1 LNKRILIAGLF
12 HETHSFVEKGTSMD
26 EFRIR
31 LGDEI
36 LKCTGDASPLGGVLE
51 YAAQQDWIILPSV
64 DMRATPSG
72 IVYDEVIE
80 RWWKEFQSCWE
91 PNCDAVYLVLHGAM
105 VCESFLD
112 VEGELLQRIR
122 NLPNAANKPI
132 FGVYDLHANFST
144 AMALHADCLVAYRE
158 NPHTDARKSALQAAK
173 LLMRHFNTG
182 QTPSIQS
189 RQLPLI
195 WPPTNTGTAD
205 EPMFTLQ
212 KQARKM
218 EEEDEHIWAINITA
232 GFAFA
237 DTPDTGVSLQVIGTK
252 DAAPIIEKL
261 ETLAITS
268 KTIGVAPELE
278 IKSIMPSLKEPI
290 DGLTV
295 LVEPSDNIGG
305 GAPGDGTECLRA
317 LVTHHIENSA
327 ICLNDPEAVQMLANC
342 AKGEAIALRL
352 GGKGSQLDPDPL
364 KLEVE
369 FVSRSN
375 GRFELENKQSH
386 LASMCGDRFD
396 MGPCAVVRHKNISIL
411 LTTNKTAPFDL
422 GQWRS
427 QGIDPETL
435 NVIVVKAAI
444 AHRAAYDPITARSFT
459 VNTSGACSSDLRQLP
474 YKNLRANLL

>member
-1 LNKRILIAGLF
+1 MNKRILIAGLF
-12 HETHSFVEKGTSMD
+12 HETHSFVEKKTPMD
-26 EFRIR
+26 EFHIK

-51 YAAQQDWIILPSV
+51 YAAQQNWTILPSV

-72 IVYDEVIE
+72 TVNDEVLE
-80 RWWKEFQSCWE
+80 RWWKEFQIRWK
-91 PNCDAVYLVLHGAM
+91 PNCDAVFLVLHGAM
-105 VCESFLD
+105 VCESTLD

-122 NLPNAANKPI
+122 NLPNGANKPI
-132 FGVYDLHANFST
+132 FGVYDLHANFS
-144 AMALHADCLVAYRE
+144 ASMALHANCLVAYQE
-158 NPHTDARKSALQAAK
+158 NPHTDARKSALRAAK

-182 QTPSIQS
+182 QTPSIQL

-195 WPPTNTGTAD
+195 WPPTNTGTAE
-205 EPMFTLQ
+205 EPMFSLE
-212 KQARKM
+212 KRAREL

-237 DTPDTGVSLQVIGTK
+237 DTPNTGASLQVIGTI
-252 DAAPIIEKL
+252 DTPLVFDEL
-261 ETLAITS
+261 ETLALSS
-268 KTIGVAPELE
+268 KKIGAPPELDIE
-278 IKSIMPSLKEPI
+278 SAIPSLREPVN
-290 DGLTV
+290 GLTV

-327 ICLNDPEAVQMLANC
+327 ICLNDPEAVQMLADC
-342 AKGEAIALRL
+342 EKGDTLTLWL
-352 GGKGSQLDPDPL
+352 GGKGSQLDSGPL

-369 FVSRSN
+369 FVSRSK

-386 LASMCGDRFD
+386 LASIYGNQFD
-396 MGPCAVVRHKNISIL
+396 MGPCAVVRHNNIIIL
-411 LTTNKTAPFDL
+411 LTSNKTAPFDL

-459 VNTSGACSSDLRQLP
+459 VNTSGACSSDLNRLP
-474 YKNLRANLL
+474 YKNLRTNLL

>member
-1 LNKRILIAGLF
+1 
-12 HETHSFVEKGTSMD
+12 
-26 EFRIR
+26 
-31 LGDEI
+31 
-36 LKCTGDASPLGGVLE
+36 
-51 YAAQQDWIILPSV
+51 
-64 DMRATPSG
+64 
-72 IVYDEVIE
+72 
-80 RWWKEFQSCWE
+80 
-91 PNCDAVYLVLHGAM
+91 
-105 VCESFLD
+105 
-112 VEGELLQRIR
+112 
-122 NLPNAANKPI
+122 
-132 FGVYDLHANFST
+132 
-144 AMALHADCLVAYRE
+144 
-158 NPHTDARKSALQAAK
+158 
-173 LLMRHFNTG
+173 
-182 QTPSIQS
+182 
-189 RQLPLI
+189 
-195 WPPTNTGTAD
+195 
-205 EPMFTLQ
+205 
-212 KQARKM
+212 M
-218 EEEDEHIWAINITA
+218 EEGDEHIWAINITA

-352 GGKGSQLDPDPL
+352 GGKGSQLDPGPL